1 MSGLEEVIERSRA
14 NGFHL
19 AVLFPDGRRI
29 PERGEANFTVRAK
42 NAAGL
47 RALASLNVLP
57 LSEAYMR
64 GDLEF
69 EGDLVRAVA
78 LWFNELGD
86 PQPLI
91 KAWRWLAPRL
101 LGRARFNPSWIAK
114 HYDSGN
120 IQLLAADGDWRTYT
134 PGIYAGDD
142 DTLEGG
148 AQRKLA
154 FAFEQLRLAPGAH
167 LLEIGCGWGGMTRY
181 SARRGVKVTGITL
194 SRDQLDTTNR
204 LVADEALDARALYQD
219 FFTFEPAER
228 FDAISMMGVI
238 EDLSDYPQ
246 VMQRVARWLKPGG
259 RAYLDFASSIDKV
272 ATSSFITK
280 HIWPGAFR
288 MVYMPQFITAVV
300 KSPLEIAAIWNDRRN
315 YHLWS
320 AKVHDRW
327 VDRRE
332 EAIRMAGEETWRMMR
347 VLFAGTAG
355 VMDSPYHDITAF
367 RVLLELPADTIRAST
382 PT

>member
-1 MSGLEEVIERSRA
+1 MSGLEDVIERSRI
-14 NGFHL
+14 NGFPL

-29 PERGEANFTVRAK
+29 PQQGEARFTVRAH
-42 NAAGL
+42 NEAGL

-78 LWFNELGD
+78 LWFKELGD

-101 LGRARFNPSWIAK
+101 FGRARFNPSWIAK

-120 IQLLAADGDWRTYT
+120 IQLLAADRDWHIYT
-134 PGIYAGDD
+134 PGIYDRDD

-154 FAFEQLRLAPGAH
+154 FAFEQLRLVPGAH

-181 SARRGVKVTGITL
+181 SARRGVKVTGVTL
-194 SRDQLDTTNR
+194 SRDQFDMTNR
-204 LVADEALDARALYQD
+204 LVADEGLDARALYQD

-228 FDAISMMGVI
+228 FDAINMMGVI

-246 VMQRVARWLKPGG
+246 VMRRVARWLKPGG
-259 RAYLDFASSIDKV
+259 RVYLDFASSIDKV

-288 MVYMPQFITAVV
+288 MVYMPQFVTAVV
-300 KSPLEIAAIWNDRRN
+300 ESPLEIATVWNDRRN
-315 YHLWS
+315 YHLWA

-327 VDRRE
+327 VERRE
-332 EAIRMAGEETWRMMR
+332 EAIHKAGEEAWRMMR

-355 VMDSPYHDITAF
+355 VMDSPHHDITAF
-367 RVLLELPADTIRAST
+367 RVLLELPVDTVRAGA
-382 PT
+382 PG